1 VDDSLRRFCVFEP
14 RGRAQKSTNLLFPP
28 TRPDADAGVIVLQG
42 DKAHAMSGSNC
53 ICVVTVLLE
62 TGMLPMREP
71 QTVVRLDTPAG
82 LVAATAHCKD
92 GKCECVSLDM
102 VPSFVEALDRTLA
115 VPDPGEVRVDFAFG
129 GVYYA
134 LIDPR
139 PLGLSIEP
147 AAARARVN
155 AASRIHRALNAE
167 VEVRHPER
175 PPIHGIAYAMFVD
188 TTPEGALIGATILP
202 PGADRPLALR
212 HRQQRPP
219 GGPPRPRR
227 HAGRRHDDGL
237 VDHRQ
242 PLRGRTSWR
251 DHDRRPAGGSAAN
264 FRARLDS
271 RAPPDRPRSRRPL
284 PAGLPARELLGRR
297 LRSAQVTRRRGWPA
311 ERQAVKPG

>member
-1 VDDSLRRFCVFEP
+1 MDDSLRRFCVFEP

-28 TRPDADAGVIVLQG
+28 TRPDADAGFIVLQG

-115 VPDPGEVRVDFAFG
+115 VPDLGEVHVDFAFG

-134 LIDPR
+134 LIDPH

-147 AAARARVN
+147 AAARALVDTG
-155 AASRIHRALNAE
+155 SRIHRALNAE

-175 PPIHGIAYAMFVD
+175 PAIHGIAYAMFVD

-202 PGADRPLALR
+202 PGRIDCSPCGTGNSARLAILHAR
-212 HRQQRPP
+212 GATRAGDTMTVLSIIGSRFAVEHL
-219 GGPPRPRR
+219 GETTI
-227 HAGRRHDDGL
+227 AGR
-237 VDHRQ
+237 
-242 PLRGRTSWR
+242 
-251 DHDRRPAGGSAAN
+251 PAV
-264 FRARLDS
+264 L
-271 RAPPDRPRSRRPL
+271 PRIS
-284 PAGLPARELLGRR
+284 G
-297 LRSAQVTRRRGWPA
+297 RGWIHGLH
-311 ERQAVKPG
+311 QIGLDPGAPYPQGCLLADCWGDAFDLLR